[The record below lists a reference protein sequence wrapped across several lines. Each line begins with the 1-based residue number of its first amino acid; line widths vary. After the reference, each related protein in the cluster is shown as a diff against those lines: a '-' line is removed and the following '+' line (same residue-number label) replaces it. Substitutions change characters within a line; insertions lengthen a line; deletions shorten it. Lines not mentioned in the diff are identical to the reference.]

1 MEVPIMTVWI
11 ALLIFLIVVLGTFST
26 IAIWLGILGWLGVFH
41 VVRCKTCRHL
51 TIATANRLQD
61 SCPHCRHPMLT
72 HPLYAAH
79 HPDAPVRVR
88 NDPLRY

>member
-1 MEVPIMTVWI
+1 MTAWT
-11 ALLIFLIVVLGTFST
+11 ALTIFLIVVVGAFTT
-26 IAIWLGILGWLGVFH
+26 IAMWLGLIGWLGGVH
-41 VVRCKTCRHL
+41 LVRCTACRHL
-51 TIATANRLQD
+51 TMAIANQPQP

-79 HPDAPVRVR
+79 HPDARVRVR